1 MAYGIFIWVKLLSN
15 LCKHAHLN
23 SAREVFFTLSAFRW
37 VTTWLLLSLYPFD
50 LGRAAASL
58 RYGTPAE
65 RSGRKALP
73 LGNGRIGAMLFGGV
87 QEEHLQINEDTLWG
101 GGPHD
106 YTNPD
111 AYSHLSELRQ
121 LVFAGKVK
129 EADGL

>member
-1 MAYGIFIWVKLLSN
+1 M
-15 LCKHAHLN
+15 
-23 SAREVFFTLSAFRW
+23 SAFRW
-37 VTTWLLLSLYPFD
+37 VATSILLLSAPLTS
-50 LGRAAASL
+50 AAQQLSL
-58 RYGTPAE
+58 RYDNPAKE
-65 RSGRKALP
+65 WTEALP

-121 LVFAGKVK
+121 LIFAGKVK
-129 EADGL
+129 